1 MSEGPGKGAPPD
13 FFGDVFRWHDR
24 FLPPVVLDDRLLL
37 ASENDLLVLGSPGVM
52 AVERVLREG
61 TSLAAHCRAEGAAA
75 PLAQMLHA
83 LEALARQG
91 LVRPVAAD
99 GADFHFVPDFSK
111 AYSRTTRTPRTPRTV
126 GSALSADVDAVVLSG
141 AVSEEA
147 ASRWAL
153 ALSQGLPAGTGL
165 TLVFCDDYL
174 DPRLGTIDAQQRARG
189 RAWLP
194 VKPTGEQAMAGPVFR
209 PGAAQPGP
217 CWHCLAHRWLRNRP
231 ARAWWQTR
239 HGSAGMGFPVR
250 ASAGLVGERLERLLP
265 VALRIAAQADA
276 ARVEVLDSP
285 QPQHS
290 IAIRPQCP
298 HCGTPGLVSRRQRER
313 IVLAPGL
320 PTASHDGGWR
330 TVPAAVTVE
339 RLMRHVSPL
348 SGVIARIVPLN
359 AEAQGALTVYRSE
372 ISRTP
377 PPGDDELPGV
387 LTQVC
392 LGKGM
397 SMEQSRASA
406 LCEAAERHAAFF
418 QGDEAWVIAPAAG
431 LDAPCIDPRALAL
444 FSERQRERFGTHKP
458 PHAVAPLASSHE
470 TPTWWT
476 PAWSLTADERRYL
489 PLSFCFANAPA
500 QSHFHVGWTSN
511 GCAAGNTREEAIL
524 QGFLELVERDAAAV
538 WWYGRHRRPAIGLD
552 SLPDEILGR
561 IERACGPRWE
571 RWVLDITHDFGI
583 PVVVAVGRHRD
594 TGAWAIGF
602 GCSPDRPLAC
612 ERALTEMSQ
621 LIAAGKTLAVPADE
635 GAEEV
640 GEGTEEGAPPA
651 FLMPAGTAGAAPA
664 VPGGRADIAAEIRR
678 CVGIAASLGLE
689 TIVLDHTR
697 PDVPL
702 CTVKVVVPGL
712 CHIWPELGNPRLYRV
727 PVELGWRD
735 TLVREADLNP
745 QALYV

>member
-1 MSEGPGKGAPPD
+1 MSDGLSKGAPPD

-24 FLPPVVLDDRLLL
+24 FLPPVVLQDRLLL

-61 TSLAAHCRAEGAAA
+61 ISLAAHCRAEGAAA

-91 LVRPVAAD
+91 LVRPAAAD
-99 GADFHFVPDFSK
+99 GADFHFVPD
-111 AYSRTTRTPRTPRTV
+111 YSVGHVRT
-126 GSALSADVDAVVLSG
+126 ALSGNVDVVMLSG
-141 AVSEEA
+141 AVSGEA
-147 ASRWAL
+147 ASRWGQ
-153 ALSQGLPAGTGL
+153 ALSQELPGGAGL

-174 DPRLGTIDAQQRARG
+174 DPRLGAVDAQQRASG
-189 RAWLP
+189 RAWLL

-209 PGAAQPGP
+209 PGAAKPGP

-231 ARAWWQTR
+231 ARAWWQER
-239 HGSAGMGFPVR
+239 HGRPGSGLPVR
-250 ASAGLVGERLERLLP
+250 AGVGLVGERLDRLLP
-265 VALRIAAQADA
+265 LARELATHADA
-276 ARVEVLDSP
+276 DGAQLLTLDSS
-285 QPQHS
+285 QPHPV
-290 IAIRPQCP
+290 AMRPQCP
-298 HCGTPGLVSRRQRER
+298 HCGTPGLVARRQREPV
-313 IVLAPGL
+313 VLAPGL

-330 TVPAAVTVE
+330 TVPASVTVE

-359 AEAQGALTVYRSE
+359 AEAEGALTVYRSE
-372 ISRTP
+372 IFRTP
-377 PPGDDELPGV
+377 PSGDDDELPGV

-397 SMEQSRASA
+397 SMAQSRASA

-418 QGDEAWVIAPAAG
+418 QGDEAWVIAPAAD
-431 LDAPCIDPRALAL
+431 LDARCIEPQALAL
-444 FSERQRERFGTHKP
+444 FSERQRAEFDGPRKP
-458 PHAVAPLASSHE
+458 PHAVAPSAAQQQQRPS
-470 TPTWWT
+470 WWT
-476 PAWSLTADERRYL
+476 PAWSLTAGERRYL
-489 PLSFCFANAPA
+489 PLAFCFANAPA
-500 QSHFHVGWTSN
+500 QSRFHVSWTSN
-511 GCAAGNTREEAIL
+511 GSAAGNTREEAIL

-538 WWYGRHRRPAIGLD
+538 WWYGRLRRPGIDLGGL
-552 SLPDEILGR
+552 SGEIR
-561 IERACGPRWE
+561 ERVERTCGPRWE

-583 PVVVAVGRHRD
+583 PVVVAVGRHLD

-602 GCSPDRPLAC
+602 GCSPERSLAC

-621 LIAAGKTLAVPADE
+621 LIAAGKTLAVQADE
-635 GAEEV
+635 GAEE
-640 GEGTEEGAPPA
+640 GAPPV
-651 FLMPAGTAGAAPA
+651 FLMPAGMADAAPA
-664 VPGGRADIAAEIRR
+664 MPQARTDISAEIRR
-678 CVGIAASLGLE
+678 CVGIAESLGLE

-735 TLVREADLNP
+735 TLMCEADLNP